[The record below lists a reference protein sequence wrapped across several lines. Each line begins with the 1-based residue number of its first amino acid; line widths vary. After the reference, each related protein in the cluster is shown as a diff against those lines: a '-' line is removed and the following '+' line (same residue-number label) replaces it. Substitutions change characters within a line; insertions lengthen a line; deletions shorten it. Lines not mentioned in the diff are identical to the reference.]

1 MLSPIRDKQIKLYY
15 QNNNNHNNNDL
26 GALRIIHAG
35 QLPYGS
41 SREMTVGATSGGAG
55 ARVVEHGDEGVGRV
69 ADHGLQVKAVLGE
82 GRDRKGALP
91 AGP

>member
-1 MLSPIRDKQIKLYY
+1 
-15 QNNNNHNNNDL
+15 
-26 GALRIIHAG
+26 
-35 QLPYGS
+35 
-41 SREMTVGATSGGAG
+41 MTVGATSGGAG